1 MVNHISHICREVKW
15 LVFLLIL
22 PVDGRIQMIA
32 SLAPELMFLTTSQLR
47 AAVLM
52 PYEVPQFSCFLRS
65 LSPLILSKMT
75 ELALPAVAG

>member
-1 MVNHISHICREVKW
+1 
-15 LVFLLIL
+15 
-22 PVDGRIQMIA
+22 MIA

-65 LSPLILSKMT
+65 PSPLILSKMT